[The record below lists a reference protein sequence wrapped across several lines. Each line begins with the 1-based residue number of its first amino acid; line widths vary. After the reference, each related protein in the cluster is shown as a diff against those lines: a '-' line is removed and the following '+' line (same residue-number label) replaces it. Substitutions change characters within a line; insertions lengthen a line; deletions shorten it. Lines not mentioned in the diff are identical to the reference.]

1 MQMEIYGT
9 SQQTIQIQLMAALG
23 KYGPPQGMLTI
34 TAGDTVLDV
43 IRRLGINA
51 ELVQMAFAD
60 GEFISFDTTLD
71 NTRRLL
77 LLPAIGGG

>member
-9 SQQTIQIQLMAALG
+9 SQQTIHIQLMAALG
-23 KYGPPQGMLTI
+23 KYEPPQGMLTI
-34 TAGDTVLDV
+34 TSGDTVLDV

-60 GEFISFDTTLD
+60 GKFISFDTALD